1 MDRTVFAVQASFGF
15 QVLHVAQFFHFVFAI
30 HVGSLILIILPVTKI
45 FQSAVNFFD
54 FLEFLHYY
62 LHAFALLDFAFQ
74 LFVGEFQ
81 CALTRRNRI
90 LSF

>member
-54 FLEFLHYY
+54 FLAILTN
-62 LHAFALLDFAFQ
+62 
-74 LFVGEFQ
+74 FVVI
-81 CALTRRNRI
+81 LTNTPEI
-90 LSF
+90 YTKK